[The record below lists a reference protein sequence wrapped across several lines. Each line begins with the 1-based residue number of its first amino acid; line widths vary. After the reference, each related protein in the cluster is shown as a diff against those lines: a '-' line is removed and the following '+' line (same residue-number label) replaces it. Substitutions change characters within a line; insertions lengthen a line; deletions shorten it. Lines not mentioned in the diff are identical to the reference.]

1 MLFRSKKRTVLSFC
15 KSAWLTA
22 ATFSVFIF
30 SEICTV
36 KTLKHVTFL
45 SKKCEVDQNQYIFPY
60 SKNRLQFFGLKNEIF
75 TVFLCGMARPFE
87 IKSENG
93 TK

>member
-1 MLFRSKKRTVLSFC
+1 M
-15 KSAWLTA
+15 
-22 ATFSVFIF
+22 
-30 SEICTV
+30 
-36 KTLKHVTFL
+36 
-45 SKKCEVDQNQYIFPY
+45 KKCEVDQNQYIFPY
-60 SKNRLQFFGLKNEIF
+60 SKNRLQFFGLKNEKF